1 MYNIKIRDINP
12 TARYNVTMT
21 AYDDSADVETKTMDG
36 ETLIAMINGCAHL
49 YDIDAELIPAEP
61 ETTAET
67 TETAQGT
74 QDAEQ
79 AAGTTETA
87 EPEQN
92 GRDARIDEIARAV
105 CHEIVASDYRKKQR
119 VTAKRI
125 REAERAGVPTVRM
138 GYCVGQ
144 SLLRDIEPDYYTA
157 GIYGW
162 NFDVYQIAGLTI
174 CTGYRGMIG
183 AKAVKTAKYEA
194 RIIDECTP
202 FKRAKILAEWIAA
215 NLDALQ
221 AAREGARV

>member
-12 TARYNVTMT
+12 TAHYNVTMT
-21 AYDDSADVETKTMDG
+21 AYGDSADVETKTMDG
-36 ETLIAMINGCAHL
+36 DTLIAMINGCAHL
-49 YDIDAELIPAEP
+49 YDIYAELITAEP

-74 QDAEQ
+74 QD
-79 AAGTTETA
+79 
-87 EPEQN
+87 
-92 GRDARIDEIARAV
+92 GRDARIAEITRAV
-105 CHEIVASDYRKKQR
+105 CHEIVASDYRRKQR

-125 REAERAGVPTVRM
+125 REAERAGVPTVRV
-138 GYCVGQ
+138 GYCMGQ

-183 AKAVKTAKYEA
+183 AKAVETAKYEA
-194 RIIDECTP
+194 RVIDECTP

-221 AAREGARV
+221 AAREGATV